1 MNPNTRGAANS
12 LYRST
17 GRGSQRKAMQ
27 EWALCFT
34 KDLYSLE
41 TQDGLPSQMYENKK
55 PFVTNNKSITINEV
69 DQSFLKQKRA
79 NSAFEFFMRQR
90 QGVSEDIPE
99 GMIETAEI
107 QGERSEFIDMAEV
120 TVSTYPRYQ

>member
-34 KDLYSLE
+34 EDFYSTETKDC
-41 TQDGLPSQMYENKK
+41 LPSQMYENKK
-55 PFVTNNKSITINEV
+55 PCAVKERQQVSVGV

-79 NSAFEFFMRQR
+79 NSAFEFYMRQR
-90 QGVSEDIPE
+90 QGVSEDIT
-99 GMIETAEI
+99 GGVIETGELGEEAEL
-107 QGERSEFIDMAEV
+107 IDMVEV
-120 TVSTYPRYQ
+120 TASAYPRYQ

>member
-27 EWALCFT
+27 EWTLCFT
-34 KDLYSLE
+34 EDIYGME
-41 TQDGLPSQMYENKK
+41 TKNCLPSQMYENKK
-55 PFVTNNKSITINEV
+55 PRVIKEREQVSAGV
-69 DQSFLKQKRA
+69 DQNFLKQKRA

-90 QGVSEDIPE
+90 QGVSEDIAGGIPE
-99 GMIETAEI
+99 REIGEEET
-107 QGERSEFIDMAEV
+107 EFIDMAEA

>member
-27 EWALCFT
+27 EWTLCFT
-34 KDLYSLE
+34 EDIYGME
-41 TQDGLPSQMYENKK
+41 TKSCLPSQMYENKK
-55 PFVTNNKSITINEV
+55 PRVIKEREQVSAGV
-69 DQSFLKQKRA
+69 DQNFLKQKRA

-90 QGVSEDIPE
+90 QGMSEDIA
-99 GMIETAEI
+99 GGFIEMGEI
-107 QGERSEFIDMAEV
+107 QAEAEPTDMAGV
-120 TVSTYPRYQ
+120 TASTYPRYQ